1 MNAIPVGIYR
11 NFVSDWINLQKCS
24 RLLCVKYKAFNKRP
38 FNMSRILCVCACAS
52 ELRLFEY
59 STQYA
64 FRRISSPSNPL
75 QKETGV
81 DESGKTCVLRRKITK
96 KTVIVQI
103 FVLKSY
109 INIQNYGN

>member
-1 MNAIPVGIYR
+1 
-11 NFVSDWINLQKCS
+11 
-24 RLLCVKYKAFNKRP
+24 
-38 FNMSRILCVCACAS
+38 MSRILCVCACAS